1 MATGDLVEG
10 YEIHM
15 GRTRL
20 LEGVEPFLKLT
31 WRGRESIEEFDG
43 GIREDGQIFGT
54 YLHGLFDRVSFR
66 VKFINK
72 LRALKGLSPLK
83 EEGQLSQFQVWE
95 KSFEGLADLVEESLD
110 LDYISG
116 LLSL

>member
-43 GIREDGQIFGT
+43 AIREDGQIFGT
-54 YLHGLFDRVSFR
+54 YLHGLFDQVSFR

-72 LRALKGLSPLK
+72 LRALKRLPPLK
-83 EEGQLSQFQVWE
+83 EEDQLSQFQVWE
-95 KSFEGLADLVEESLD
+95 RSFEGLADLVEESLD